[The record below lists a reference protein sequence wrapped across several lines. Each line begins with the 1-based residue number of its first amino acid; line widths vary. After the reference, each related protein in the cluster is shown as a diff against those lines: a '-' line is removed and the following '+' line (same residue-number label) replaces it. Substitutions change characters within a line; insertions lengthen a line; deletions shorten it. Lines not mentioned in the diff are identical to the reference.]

1 MVSGPEAA
9 LLPERQSL
17 DKPNLREMRQ
27 KKRTHSSHTTRS
39 FRGSSTDGKTG
50 LPGCFEIK
58 PGFLKPE
65 NIHSEKTEAEHS
77 FSRKTG
83 NIYISSNKLLKFNE
97 G

>member
-50 LPGCFEIK
+50 LPGCFDIK
-58 PGFLKPE
+58 PGFLNPE
-65 NIHSEKTEAEHS
+65 NIH
-77 FSRKTG
+77 
-83 NIYISSNKLLKFNE
+83 NIVKKQRQSTVFHVKLGTFTSLPISS
-97 G
+97 